1 MARLIALLSFVCL
14 TGAHA
19 SEDEAMSR
27 IRALLE
33 AQPRI
38 RAEFEQ
44 VKQMADLQH
53 PIVARGRMLVWG
65 QTGVIWEIEEPV
77 KNAIVLREHTTIRI
91 DARGRRLTT
100 RAEHDPAAA
109 RMGRVMNAL
118 LQGDTATLGQWFQIA
133 AQIGAQGWSIT
144 LTPRKGPMSVFLKS
158 MQVMGDKFVRA
169 VALDESNGDST
180 RIRFLNHR
188 DAAPLSEQERELLDV
203 R

>member
-1 MARLIALLSFVCL
+1 MARLIALLSFLCVTL
-14 TGAHA
+14 AHA

-44 VKQMADLQH
+44 TKQMADLQH

-144 LTPRKGPMSVFLKS
+144 LTPRKGPMAAFLKS

-169 VALDESNGDST
+169 VALDENNGDST

>member
-1 MARLIALLSFVCL
+1 VARLIALLTLLCV

-19 SEDEAMSR
+19 SEDEAIAR

-44 VKQMADLQH
+44 TKQMADLQR
-53 PIVARGRMLVWG
+53 PMVARGRMLVWG
-65 QTGVIWEIEEPV
+65 HTGVIWEMEEPV
-77 KNAIVLREHTTIRI
+77 KNVIVLRENTTVRI

-109 RMGRVMNAL
+109 RMGRVLNAL

-144 LTPRKGPMSVFLKS
+144 LTPRKGPMAAFLNS
-158 MQVMGDKFVRA
+158 MQVMGDRFVQA

-188 DAAPLSEQERELLDV
+188 DAAPLSEQERELLEV

>member
-1 MARLIALLSFVCL
+1 MARLIAFLALLL
-14 TGAHA
+14 ATLAHA
-19 SEDEAMSR
+19 SDDEAMAR

-44 VKQMADLQH
+44 TKHMADLQR
-53 PIVARGRMLVWG
+53 PIVAHGRMLVWG
-65 QTGVIWEIEEPV
+65 QTGVVWEIDQPV
-77 KNAIVLREHTTIRI
+77 KNVIVLRENTTVRI
-91 DARGRRLTT
+91 DARGRRQTS

-109 RMGRVMNAL
+109 RMGRVLNAL

-144 LTPRKGPMSVFLKS
+144 LTPRKGPMAAFLNS
-158 MQVMGDKFVRA
+158 MQVMGDKFVQA